1 MIKYQ
6 KPAKWI
12 VYNGQ
17 SLFGE
22 LADAKASVMSLKAVP
37 YQRRW
42 VESLQAI
49 QLKLEVAG
57 TSKIE
62 GADFAGNELDL
73 ALRESPEELL
83 TRSQKQAHSAMQAYK
98 FIASLAPDTPVTE
111 DLVLEIH
118 RRIITGADD
127 DHCAPGKLRGKDQ
140 NVTFG
145 VPVHR
150 GCEGGQDCSK
160 AFSELVHAFQTDYRG
175 HDPLIQALAF
185 HYHFAAMHPFSDG
198 NGRTARA
205 MEALLLQRAGL
216 RETLFIAMSN
226 YYYDEKKDY
235 LSSLAAVRAA
245 NYDLTAFIKFG
256 LKGIT
261 LQSRR
266 LLEMLNTHIK
276 KELFRNLMHDLFT
289 RLKTPRKRVIA
300 DRQLVILEKLLASY
314 EVEFEEMAK
323 ATQKAYSPVSNPRK
337 ALARDLNS
345 LISLGAIDW
354 NRDGW
359 SAGKPIV
366 LFPNLDWP
374 SQITESAFFHKVK
387 TMPKSKTH
395 SFLSPQ

>member
-6 KPAKWI
+6 KPSKWI
-12 VYNGQ
+12 IYDQQ
-17 SLFGE
+17 SLFAE

-42 VESLQAI
+42 VEALQAL

-62 GADFAGNELDL
+62 GADFAGNELDQ
-73 ALRESPEELL
+73 ALKESPEQLL

-98 FIASLAPDTPVTE
+98 YIASLPSDKPVTE
-111 DLVLEIH
+111 ELILEIH
-118 RRIITGADD
+118 RLIITGADD

-145 VPVHR
+145 VPTHR
-150 GCEGGQDCSK
+150 GCEGGEECSG
-160 AFSELVHAFQTDYRG
+160 AFSDLVSALQHEYQA
-175 HDPLIQALAF
+175 HDPLIQSLAF
-185 HYHFAAMHPFSDG
+185 HYHFAAMHPFVDG

-235 LSSLAAVRAA
+235 LSSLSAVRAS

-256 LKGIT
+256 LKGIS
-261 LQSRR
+261 LQSKR

-289 RLKTPRKRVIA
+289 RLRTPRKRVIA
-300 DRQLVILEKLLASY
+300 NRQLVILEKFLASDTI
-314 EVEFEEMAK
+314 EFEEMVK
-323 ATQKAYSPVSNPRK
+323 ATNTTYSPVANPRK
-337 ALARDLNS
+337 ALIRDLNS
-345 LISLGAIDW
+345 LLSLGAIMW
-354 NRDGW
+354 KKENW
-359 SAGKPIV
+359 TAGEPII
-366 LFPNLDWP
+366 LLANLDWP
-374 SQITESAFFHKVK
+374 SQITESAFFSKVK
-387 TMPKSKTH
+387 NMPKSKTH